1 MKVLKLGL
9 GGLLLL
15 LAACAPTVSIENQVL
30 PTLYSVTAP
39 QTRDAPVVLQ
49 GRYFGDGL
57 LGQAAD
63 SYVLLGAD
71 VAGRGGVRVNALSW
85 SPSRIEV
92 GIPDGAGSGFIFVM
106 VDGVRSNGLPANLP

>member
-1 MKVLKLGL
+1 MKLLKLGL
-9 GGLLLL
+9 GGLLLM
-15 LAACAPTVSIENQVL
+15 LAACAPSVSIENQVL

-57 LGQAAD
+57 QGQAEN
-63 SYVLLGAD
+63 SYVILGAD
-71 VAGRGGVRVNALSW
+71 VSGAGGVKVRAASW